1 MELIDDHIFF
11 SYGKASAVSDPSEHS
26 PTESIAPQL
35 NVSIPSASFTTFSI
49 HDGETNNPG
58 LGPGDDGDDFFD
70 YYANED
76 DADFDDTA
84 TLNGREAET
93 AISQHIRS
101 RTPSRRRTSSPGIS
115 AQNWNRMH
123 ATSGDVE
130 ALFDHML
137 THKFG
142 IKKEV
147 HEYILD
153 IMKNVFG
160 HAHEVK
166 TMHLVLAPPE
176 TAFNLGEGGKS
187 HAVSSRASMGLSR
200 SPGLILWPSTLIPM
214 DHSEIEIHASK
225 HLRMLLSCKNHLL
238 EHAVEATDD
247 SEIDEESVRE
257 ALWEYEGY
265 VHLSLYHFHDGP
277 SLTPFHLADS
287 FGTGSTPRRPSQM
300 DPPLPMIQ
308 MIWISTLS
316 VSAGQSPNPLR
327 PISVK
332 PCGRYNRESQ
342 YAHTKYMKLIVTT
355 Q

>member
-1 MELIDDHIFF
+1 MELIDDLIFF
-11 SYGKASAVSDPSEHS
+11 PYGKASAVSDPSGHS
-26 PTESIAPQL
+26 PTQSIAPRI

-49 HDGETNNPG
+49 HDGDTTNPG
-58 LGPGDDGDDFFD
+58 LGPDDDEDDFFD
-70 YYANED
+70 YYATNED
-76 DADFDDTA
+76 DAELDDTA

-93 AISQHIRS
+93 AISQSIRS
-101 RTPSRRRTSSPGIS
+101 RTPSRRRTSSPGIN
-115 AQNWNRMH
+115 AQAWNRMH

-153 IMKNVFG
+153 MMKSVFG

-176 TAFNLGEGGKS
+176 TAFNSDELPVGGS
-187 HAVSSRASMGLSR
+187 RSDSVSSRASMGLSS

-225 HLRMLLSCKNHLL
+225 HLRMLLSCKNYLL

-257 ALWEYEGY
+257 ALREYEGY
-265 VHLSLYHFHDGP
+265 AHLSFRAVNTTLY
-277 SLTPFHLADS
+277 
-287 FGTGSTPRRPSQM
+287 
-300 DPPLPMIQ
+300 
-308 MIWISTLS
+308 
-316 VSAGQSPNPLR
+316 
-327 PISVK
+327 
-332 PCGRYNRESQ
+332 
-342 YAHTKYMKLIVTT
+342 
-355 Q
+355 